1 MKQHLNEILY
11 VVLLGMA
18 FTFFAF
24 IDEIGGKPA
33 HQPKTVNSVVN
44 EPVHIDNQI
53 KDYTYSPLRY
63 VNGYN

>member
-11 VVLLGMA
+11 IALLAMA

-24 IDEIGGKPA
+24 VDEMGLNHSPRAKS
-33 HQPKTVNSVVN
+33 VNVECVEQAKDESML
-44 EPVHIDNQI
+44 

-63 VNGYN
+63 ANDFN

>member
-24 IDEIGGKPA
+24 IDQIGGTPT
-33 HQPKTVNSVVN
+33 HQNKAVNSVKS
-44 EPVHIDNQI
+44 EPVNIENQI